1 MAGFLA
7 SYFENNLLLSTGVIS
22 VITLWL
28 MFGYGAQLLCN
39 GIGFV
44 YPAYCS
50 IKAIDSKTKD
60 DDVQV

>member
-1 MAGFLA
+1 
-7 SYFENNLLLSTGVIS
+7 
-22 VITLWL
+22 

-50 IKAIDSKTKD
+50 IKAIESKTKD
-60 DDVQV
+60 DDVQVNSRFGLFQKLAP